1 MPAPVVAVNSE
12 EILTGEAVAL
22 DVQPLGVMMRA
33 LGALIDALVSIA
45 LLVALLLVMVWL
57 GRDGRLN
64 ENAWRMLQVSSI
76 VFSLVLV
83 PATIEAVTRGRSLGK
98 LAVGGRIVRWD
109 GGRIGV
115 RHAALRALAGV
126 LEIWLTAGGLAFVV
140 GAFTPRSQRLGDL
153 LAGTYSE
160 RTRRAK
166 LPESRP
172 TMPPALLGWATIADV
187 SRLPVRLSR
196 RLSQFVHQASGM
208 HPAARARTALSL
220 AEEASAHVSPVPQVD
235 PETFLVAVLVARRD
249 RELRALQLEDER
261 TRALLAGSV

>member
-33 LGALIDALVSIA
+33 LGALIDALVSIV
-45 LLVALLLVMVWL
+45 LLVALLLIMLRL
-57 GRDGRLN
+57 GQDGLLN
-64 ENAWRMLQVSSI
+64 ANAWRMLQVASM
-76 VFSLVLV
+76 VFALVLV
-83 PATIEAVTRGRSLGK
+83 PTMVEALTRGRSLGK

-126 LEIWLTAGGLAFVV
+126 LEIWLTVGGLAFVV

-166 LPESRP
+166 LPDARP
-172 TMPPALLGWATIADV
+172 MMPPALAGWATIADV

-196 RLSQFVHQASGM
+196 RLSQFIHQASGM
-208 HPAARARTALSL
+208 HPAARARTALGL
-220 AEEASAHVSPVPQVD
+220 ADEVAVHVSPVPQVD
-235 PETFLVAVLVARRD
+235 PETFLVGVLVARRD

-261 TRALLAGSV
+261 TRSLLSGAV